1 MTLRWFKVEG
11 GFNLFMIEYLRFSSR
26 KKAYHKI
33 MKKYE
38 ITMACMGSTCS
49 NAGIKLRKSP
59 NYAFLT

>member
-1 MTLRWFKVEG
+1 
-11 GFNLFMIEYLRFSSR
+11 MIEYLRFSSR